1 MLHEILLLVAL
12 LYGLQII
19 LFAIAA
25 SKARYPSDPTFLP
38 TVSIIIAARNEETN
52 IRRCLESITRLT
64 YPLHLLKVLVVD
76 DRSTDATPSIVREFI
91 RRYSHMKLVVGGP
104 HTDHLRGKANAV
116 TQGIESSHGEILFL
130 TDADC
135 VVPARWVEET
145 VKYYT
150 EEHVGIVAG
159 FTALQ
164 NASLFSSLQALD
176 WYLLLSVAAATI
188 RLRFPVTAVGNNFS
202 IRRKAYED
210 VGGYRA
216 IPFSVTEDYA
226 LFRAVTST
234 TDFTARLPLDTA
246 TLVESEACATW
257 KDLYRQKK
265 RWFVGGRD
273 LGKKSLTI
281 ISVAWLLNAL
291 IIVSAILMP
300 GWQVWVS
307 VAIKFLADF
316 ALVLPALTRF
326 KRLNLLVYFPLY
338 QLYYVGYIL
347 LFPVLV
353 LFDREVVWKERVM

>member
-1 MLHEILLLVAL
+1 MLHEILLFVAL
-12 LYGLQII
+12 LYALQII

-38 TVSIIIAARNEETN
+38 TVSIIIAARNEEAN
-52 IRRCLESITRLT
+52 IRRCLESLARLT
-64 YPLHLLKVLVVD
+64 YPLHLLEVLVVD

-91 RRYSHMKLVVGGP
+91 RQYSHMKLVVAGP

-135 VVPARWVEET
+135 EIPARWVEET

-150 EEHVGIVAG
+150 DKNIGIVAG

-164 NASLFSSLQALD
+164 NGNLFSSLQAID

-202 IRRKAYED
+202 IRRNAYEQ

-226 LFRAVTST
+226 LFRAVTT
-234 TDFTARLPLDTA
+234 AGYAARLPLDIGTI
-246 TLVESEACATW
+246 VESGACRTW
-257 KDLYRQKK
+257 KELYRQKK

-273 LGKKSLTI
+273 LGIKSHMI
-281 ISVAWLLNAL
+281 ISVAYMLNAL
-291 IIVSAILMP
+291 ILLAAILTP
-300 GWQVWVS
+300 GQEVLIS
-307 VAIKFLADF
+307 VGLKFLADL
-316 ALVLPALTRF
+316 ALVLPALRDF
-326 KRLNLLVYFPLY
+326 KRLSLLAYFPLFE
-338 QLYYVGYIL
+338 LYYAGYVL
-347 LFPVLV
+347 LFPLVV
-353 LFDREVVWKERVM
+353 LFDKDVMWKDRVL